1 MNFNLLVDN
10 FLNNEIEKVVL
21 EYNMVFLNE
30 IDVIETSYCNIN
42 NHFILENVSSGY
54 FDYLSVTEFNDY
66 LNVDGVII
74 YELVNYICA

>member
-1 MNFNLLVDN
+1 MIFNSLITK

-21 EYNMVFLNE
+21 ECNMVFLNE